1 MIVYAI
7 LLWVIIESSAPAWM
21 FALWGVGLSIHILNI
36 IFNIVIT
43 TVKKGLGIRDESK
56 NKN

>member
-21 FALWGVGLSIHILNI
+21 FALWGVGLSIHILNV

-43 TVKKGLGIRDESK
+43 MVKKGLGIRDES
-56 NKN
+56 

>member
-21 FALWGVGLSIHILNI
+21 FALWGAGLSIHILNI

>member
-7 LLWVIIESSAPAWM
+7 LLWVIIESSAPARM
-21 FALWGVGLSIHILNI
+21 FALWGVGLSIHILNV

-43 TVKKGLGIRDESK
+43 MVKKGLGIRDESK